1 MTAARGVALGALVVA
16 VVVVAVVLLGGGST
30 HDYELTFDNA
40 GQLVKGDDVQV
51 GGRRIGSVNKIEL
64 TDNNQAR
71 ISVSVEEPYAPLH
84 VGTRATIRTTS
95 LSGVANRYIALT
107 PAANNAPK
115 IEDGG
120 TLTSEATTSPVDL
133 DQLFDTLDEPTRK
146 ALQNV
151 IKGSATQY
159 EGRGELNNRAARYF
173 NPAISTAA
181 RLVNEVNRD
190 QQAFEDLIVHG
201 AKVTT
206 ALAERRSDITGLVS
220 NASRTAGAI
229 GDENVALSEALSL
242 LPDTLRKGNTTFVN
256 LRATLDD
263 LDELT
268 DASLPATKRLA
279 PFFRALRPLVAD
291 ARPTI
296 KDLRLL
302 VTRSGSGNDLIDLLG
317 KAPKLASEAKTTFP
331 HTIEA
336 LQKSVPVLSFI
347 RPYTPD
353 FMGWIRD
360 FGQGAANYDANGHY
374 ARIQPIFN
382 AFQFTDTPAGGV
394 LTPRPND
401 ERLSSIPSGNLRRC
415 PGSASQPAADGSSP
429 YRDLGGTLDCDP
441 SEVLPGP

>member
-16 VVVVAVVLLGGGST
+16 VIVVALVLFNGSST
-30 HDYELTFDNA
+30 HTYAMQFTNA
-40 GQLVKGDDVQV
+40 GQLVKDDDVQI
-51 GGRRIGSVNKIEL
+51 GGRRIGSIRKIEL
-64 TDNNQAR
+64 TDDNQAL
-71 ISVSVEEPYAPLH
+71 VTVEVQEPYAPLH
-84 VGTRATIRTTS
+84 VGTTASIRATS

-107 PAANNAPK
+107 PAPNNAPE
-115 IEDGG
+115 IDDGG
-120 TLTSEATTSPVDL
+120 ILRAAATTSPVDL
-133 DQLFDTLDEPTRK
+133 DQLFNTLDEPTRK
-146 ALQNV
+146 ALQQV

-159 EGRGELNNRAARYF
+159 EGRGALNNRAARYF
-173 NPAISTAA
+173 NPALSTAA

-190 QQAFEDLIVHG
+190 QKAFEDLIVHG
-201 AKVTT
+201 ARVTT
-206 ALAERRSDITGLVS
+206 ALAERRDDLSGLVS

-229 GDENVALSEALSL
+229 GDENVALSEALAV

-268 DASLPATKRLA
+268 EVSLPATKRLA

-296 KDLRLL
+296 RDLRLL
-302 VTRSGSGNDLIDLLG
+302 VTRPGGNNDLIDLLA
-317 KAPKLASEAKTTFP
+317 KAPKLDRLARSAFP
-331 HTIEA
+331 HTITT
-336 LQKSVPVLSFI
+336 LRRTTPVLDFI

-360 FGQGAANYDANGHY
+360 FGQGASNYDANGHY

-382 AFQFTDTPAGGV
+382 AFQFTDTPAGGT

-401 ERLSSIPSGNLRRC
+401 ERVSSIFSGNLRRC
-415 PGSASQPAADGSSP
+415 PGTASQPPADGSAP
-429 YRDLGGTLDCDP
+429 FRDDDGDLDCDP
-441 SEVLPGP
+441 TDVLPGP